1 VLSISSPSLL
11 IVGSNLIRGIN
22 MKSVLS
28 AVLLALATA
37 VPFAAEA
44 SELKPLQAGTFVLGA
59 QSVSIYYT
67 VSGDT
72 YEVVTT
78 IAPDAGSG
86 APIRFVGFLQ
96 PGQKALISAGQFGTT
111 AAPESLELVH
121 QGDRLSATHVTNVA
135 AAN

>member
-1 VLSISSPSLL
+1 
-11 IVGSNLIRGIN
+11 
-22 MKSVLS
+22 MKTCLS
-28 AVLLALATA
+28 AMSLVLAIAMPLGAG
-37 VPFAAEA
+37 A

-72 YEVVTT
+72 YEVVAT
-78 IAPDAGSG
+78 IAPDAGGAG
-86 APIRFVGFLQ
+86 APVRFVGFLQ
-96 PGQKALISAGQFGTT
+96 PGQKALVSAGHFSTT
-111 AAPESLELVH
+111 AAPATLELVH